1 MIRPLLAFTLLACP
15 LLGQDT
21 VFPGLRSILT
31 VSEWER
37 AGLGTLTPEQIN
49 IIDQAM
55 RRYHTIVPTALPPA
69 GSQPPRERS
78 ILEAFGLPSF
88 GGDWQSIPPL
98 RAQVVRW
105 RGGNRFVL
113 DNGQVWEG
121 VQSIPY
127 ELPGKHVT
135 IAARRGGTY
144 VLIVEDQ
151 NTAIRVIRVE

>member
-1 MIRPLLAFTLLACP
+1 MIRPLLALVLLASP
-15 LLGQDT
+15 LVAQEA

-37 AGLGTLTPEQIN
+37 SGLSQLTPEQIN

-55 RRYHTIVPTALPPA
+55 RRYHTIIPPPAPPA
-69 GSQPPRERS
+69 GTQPVRERS
-78 ILEAFGLPSF
+78 VLEAFGLPSF

-121 VQSIPY
+121 LQSIPY
-127 ELPGKHVT
+127 ELPGKNVT
-135 IAARRGGTY
+135 IAARRGGSY

-151 NTAIRVIRVE
+151 NTAIRVIRLE